1 MRILYYSAH
10 PTLNLSSPSG
20 YGTHMRETI
29 RSFKGL
35 GHEVQTFIVGGEHI
49 SPDTYVSGNGL
60 LMKFLKKI
68 IPSIIWES
76 IKDFQLVRNDRSN
89 QIKLIELIKEYQPDI
104 IYERGYYLLLSGVN
118 AAKKSDCFHVL
129 EMNAPYPEERTKMS
143 GKSWFYK
150 DALKAEH
157 LQTSL
162 TNKLVVVSGALKE
175 YYSKGNLEILSKT
188 LIVHNAISESFIQSI
203 SEIERDQLKKELTL
217 ENKLVIGFVGS
228 IFPYHGVEMLVSAFK
243 KDYANSEGVGL
254 LIVGA
259 GVGLNDLMKNNTE
272 YKNIIF
278 TGNINSDNIPSHI
291 NLMDIC
297 VMAGSNWYGSPV
309 KIFEYGAYKKP
320 VIVPRVSPVL
330 EIIDSEIDGIFVDSE
345 GELITAMKR
354 LIEDKTKR
362 VLMGEALHRKIIE
375 KHTWKKNAIRILS
388 DLI

>member
-1 MRILYYSAH
+1 
-10 PTLNLSSPSG
+10 
-20 YGTHMRETI
+20 
-29 RSFKGL
+29 
-35 GHEVQTFIVGGEHI
+35 
-49 SPDTYVSGNGL
+49 
-60 LMKFLKKI
+60 
-68 IPSIIWES
+68 
-76 IKDFQLVRNDRSN
+76 
-89 QIKLIELIKEYQPDI
+89 
-104 IYERGYYLLLSGVN
+104 
-118 AAKKSDCFHVL
+118 
-129 EMNAPYPEERTKMS
+129 
-143 GKSWFYK
+143 
-150 DALKAEH
+150 
-157 LQTSL
+157 
-162 TNKLVVVSGALKE
+162 
-175 YYSKGNLEILSKT
+175 
-188 LIVHNAISESFIQSI
+188 
-203 SEIERDQLKKELTL
+203 
-217 ENKLVIGFVGS
+217 VGS

-243 KDYANSEGVGL
+243 KDYVNSEGVGL

-297 VMAGSNWYGSPV
+297 VMARSNWYGSPV

>member
-1 MRILYYSAH
+1 MKILYYSAH
-10 PTLNLSSPSG
+10 PALNLASPSG

-49 SPDTYVSGNGL
+49 PSHNKVKGKS
-60 LMKFLKKI
+60 FLKEFFKI
-68 IPSIIWES
+68 ITPSIIWES
-76 IKDFQLVRNDRSN
+76 IKDFQLIRNDKLN
-89 QIKLIELIKEYQPDI
+89 ELKLIQILKEYQPDI

-118 AAKKSDCFHVL
+118 AAKNLDCFHVL

-143 GKSWFYK
+143 GKSLFYK
-150 DALKAEH
+150 YALKAEY

-175 YYSKGNLEILSKT
+175 YYSKGNPEVLSKT

-243 KDYANSEGVGL
+243 KDYANSKDVGL
-254 LIVGA
+254 LIVGD
-259 GVGLNDLMKNNTE
+259 GVGLNDLMKTNTE
-272 YKNIIF
+272 VKNIIF
-278 TGNINSDNIPSHI
+278 TGNINSNNIPSYI

-297 VMAGSNWYGSPV
+297 VMARSNWYGSPV

-330 EIIDSEIDGIFVDSE
+330 EIIDSEVDGIFVDSE